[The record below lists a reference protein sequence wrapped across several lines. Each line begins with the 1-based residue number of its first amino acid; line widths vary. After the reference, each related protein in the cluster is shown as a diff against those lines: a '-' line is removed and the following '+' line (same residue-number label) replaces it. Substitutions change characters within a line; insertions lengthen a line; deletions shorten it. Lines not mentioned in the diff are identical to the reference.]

1 MNFYYFIII
10 CFYILISKSYSSQKS
25 DYDLLLEWGK
35 NNSLRISDKI
45 KIEYINE
52 NNKTYYAVQNILKG
66 EEILTIPNSIVLNIK
81 NTLLLYGNK
90 ARKLYSKFNSEFNES
105 SNFNLEQAFLAF
117 IMHKVNSNKKL
128 KENNFYK
135 YYQYLFNTFE
145 TNFDSYPIFYSLEQL
160 NLIRGTSLRFLINQ
174 MKNAYDE
181 EIKLYEKLFKQKK
194 INNEDYYVFRTYSSS
209 KSFNISGHASII
221 PFLDMIEKHPTN
233 YNLEVIAS
241 DFDIRVIATK
251 DIYPSEKLF
260 IKSDTLT
267 NHNALIYFGVC
278 FEEIIERIEKYYIPI
293 LNPLLIQNYKIDLK
307 EDSSLA
313 DYFTNY
319 IDIKKGKNEFYIKY
333 LDVYKKLTKKFGLDD
348 TDLSAYKLILDNLL
362 TLKEINEGIKD
373 YVYKIFYTQKD
384 INNIL
389 IIVKTENIILEDK
402 IDLMRYLIDNIEKN
416 KKEDDIEDINF
427 DL

>member
-1 MNFYYFIII
+1 
-10 CFYILISKSYSSQKS
+10 
-25 DYDLLLEWGK
+25 
-35 NNSLRISDKI
+35 
-45 KIEYINE
+45 
-52 NNKTYYAVQNILKG
+52 
-66 EEILTIPNSIVLNIK
+66 
-81 NTLLLYGNK
+81 
-90 ARKLYSKFNSEFNES
+90 
-105 SNFNLEQAFLAF
+105 
-117 IMHKVNSNKKL
+117 
-128 KENNFYK
+128 
-135 YYQYLFNTFE
+135 
-145 TNFDSYPIFYSLEQL
+145 
-160 NLIRGTSLRFLINQ
+160 

-348 TDLSAYKLILDNLL
+348 TELSAYKLILDNLL